1 MSLST
6 ERFTIEKFNEQNF
19 HTWQIK
25 TLSEEKLLQGESVAA
40 HVNNVRAV
48 VDQLAGAGAAVNEE
62 KSVFVLLASMLESYD
77 QTVASIANQSKVTM
91 ADATAAVLIQEES
104 RRKANGI
111 DESPGGPSAFLATA
125 QRKKWKPQ
133 ECLCFYWKKPGHLIR
148 DCNKLVSDVVQKK
161 SKENDNLFASADLLY
176 SNCPAVEAL
185 YAETGDISSL
195 PLLCDYPVKSQFLK
209 TDPAYLPC
217 AKSEC
222 QNKVGSIC
230 IGKTCSGS
238 LTFRL
243 VNIRTDITF
252 VFFQGGFTLPCVL
265 KVSDPLQ
272 FARSQ
277 APLYGHLSST
287 DSTGASMRLTWS
299 SGDNKPQ
306 ILQYAGGKSTM
317 STVTTFE
324 QSDMCDSIPSPASD
338 FGWHNPGYIHSAV
351 MAGLSPRSTY
361 SYRYGSDSVGWS
373 TQKSFKAPPAAGS
386 DSLTFIVYGDMG
398 KAERDHSIE
407 HYIQPGSLGVI
418 KSVTDKVNEVDMVF
432 HIGDISYATG
442 FLAEWDFFLEMI
454 EPVASKLPYMTAIGN
469 HERDFP
475 GSGSYYSTPDS
486 GGECG
491 VPYETYFQMPVQ
503 GKDKPWYSIESG
515 PVHITVIST
524 EHDWRSDSEQYKWI
538 VNDLV
543 SVDRTKTPWLIFTGH
558 RPQYSS
564 GSSTLGFLRHPVD
577 TEFVS
582 AIEPLLLQY
591 QVDLALWGHVHNYE
605 RTCAVFQGVCK
616 MMPAK
621 GADGTDIYDSSSYS
635 APVHA
640 VVGMSGFHLDAFA
653 PSPEAWSLVRV
664 NQFGYGYIDADKQ
677 KLHFQLIESANAKPS
692 DSFVIVKS

>member
-1 MSLST
+1 MAICRSRRLAPV
-6 ERFTIEKFNEQNF
+6 IIN
-19 HTWQIK
+19 
-25 TLSEEKLLQGESVAA
+25 VAA
-40 HVNNVRAV
+40 ILIVLTSVSGVVEAARGGSLARALIQKKEDDFVKAFGSKATGFSSINRRSMLGCHDPNPYLKLSVNTTGP
-48 VDQLAGAGAAVNEE
+48 LADVQEVTVTVSG
-62 KSVFVLLASMLESYD
+62 VFVPEDDDWIGVFSAASH
-77 QTVASIANQSKVTM
+77 N
-91 ADATAAVLIQEES
+91 
-104 RRKANGI
+104 
-111 DESPGGPSAFLATA
+111 
-125 QRKKWKPQ
+125 
-133 ECLCFYWKKPGHLIR
+133 
-148 DCNKLVSDVVQKK
+148 
-161 SKENDNLFASADLLY
+161 Y

-591 QVDLALWGHVHNYE
+591 QVNNPLSRISIITARLVDLALWGHVHNYE

-653 PSPEAWSLVRV
+653 PS
-664 NQFGYGYIDADKQ
+664 
-677 KLHFQLIESANAKPS
+677 LIESANAKPS